1 MATKLSAGWERTQR
15 IKLPDSTTK
24 LDTTNPLGAAITGS
38 LIRIAQNSTDM
49 EDVGNLL
56 HLSSGVDISD
66 GSKTKPV
73 KIGTEETYE
82 VSDGTNTQMISDT
95 NAFNTMIGSGWKL
108 VKVHKQDI
116 MG

>member
-1 MATKLSAGWERTQR
+1 MATKLSTGWDRTSR
-15 IKLPDSTTK
+15 IKLPDGQTK

-38 LIRIAQNSTDM
+38 LIRIAQSSTDM

-56 HLSSGVDISD
+56 TLSTGVDITD

-73 KIGTEETYE
+73 KIGVEETYE
-82 VSDGTNTQMISDT
+82 VSDGQNTQMISDT